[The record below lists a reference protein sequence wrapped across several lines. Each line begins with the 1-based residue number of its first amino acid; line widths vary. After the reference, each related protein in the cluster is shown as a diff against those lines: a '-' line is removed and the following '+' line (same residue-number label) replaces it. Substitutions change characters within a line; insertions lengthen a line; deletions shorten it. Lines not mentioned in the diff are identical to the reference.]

1 MSESDSPAAGDGAP
15 DARRLLDIEAHGAMP
30 VVLRIFAL
38 SVMALGFI
46 FVLNAYCVF
55 WLNWPGFEAL
65 YGELGVFGYQAP
77 KTALGGGLVLALI
90 QVLFYILPIVLIVR
104 YVVRTRKRSLHHDAE
119 ALSSVAAY
127 IARAAF
133 WSVLLIGVVD
143 SVISFLRV
151 EGFLP
156 DVVGTAFAQEL
167 GRSVFR
173 GEFFHLP
180 LIAIGLVIAFFSRSL
195 GFIWLA
201 LLVVFAELSIVILR
215 FIFSYEQAFLGD
227 LVRFWYAGL
236 FLFASAYTLL
246 HEGHV
251 RVDVL
256 YTNFS
261 ERKKAWS
268 NTIGALILGLPV
280 CWVILTM
287 GLTNKFSAISSP
299 LLNFEVS
306 QSAYGLY
313 IKYLLAGFL
322 LVYAL
327 SMMAQFL
334 SAFLNST
341 GTLLHEAD
349 AEPAE
354 PAGLDV

>member
-1 MSESDSPAAGDGAP
+1 MSHSESPAAGTGAP
-15 DARRLLDIEAHGAMP
+15 DARRLLEIEAHGAMP

-38 SVMALGFI
+38 SVMAVGFI
-46 FVLNAYCVF
+46 FVANAYCVF
-55 WLNWPGFEAL
+55 WLDWPGFAAL
-65 YGELGVFGYQAP
+65 FGQLGLLGFDAP
-77 KTALGGGLVLALI
+77 PKPLGSGIIFVVILAL
-90 QVLFYILPIVLIVR
+90 FYVVPILAIVR
-104 YVVRTRKRSLHHDAE
+104 YVIKTRRRSLHHDAE
-119 ALSSVAAY
+119 TLSSIAAY

-133 WSVLLIGVVD
+133 WSVLLIGAVD

-156 DVVGTAFAQEL
+156 DVVGTTFAQDL

-195 GFIWLA
+195 GFVWLA
-201 LLVVFAELSIVILR
+201 VLVVFAELLIVILR
-215 FIFSYEQAFLGD
+215 FIFSYEQAFLAD
-227 LVRFWYAGL
+227 LVRFWYAAL
-236 FLFASAYTLL
+236 FLFSSAYTLL

-256 YTNFS
+256 YTSFS

-349 AEPAE
+349 AEPAA
-354 PAGLDV
+354 PAELDV